1 VHPNGFKYFSLR
13 YTLHGKE
20 KVLQPG
26 GYRKMGLADAKLAA
40 RLRQPVITGM
50 TFCLSQFFILVIEAD

>member
-1 VHPNGFKYFSLR
+1 MRPKGSKYFQFR

-26 GYRKMGLADAKLAA
+26 VYRKMGLADAKLTA
-40 RLRQPVITGM
+40 M
-50 TFCLSQFFILVIEAD
+50 LSANW

>member
-1 VHPNGFKYFSLR
+1 VHPNESKYFQLR

-26 GYRKMGLADAKLAA
+26 VYRKMGLADAKLAA
-40 RLRQPVITGM
+40 RLR
-50 TFCLSQFFILVIEAD
+50 ANR